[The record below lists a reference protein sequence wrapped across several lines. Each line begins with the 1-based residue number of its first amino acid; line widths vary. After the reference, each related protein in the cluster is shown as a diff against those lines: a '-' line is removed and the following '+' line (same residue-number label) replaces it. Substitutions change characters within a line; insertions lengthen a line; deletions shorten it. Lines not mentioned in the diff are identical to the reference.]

1 MVILTGGVNWY
12 WNRYI
17 RILFDASFVRTDEGP
32 NDGEMG
38 IFRLASNSPSERGR
52 CARRAPR
59 ARRRCFTRGS
69 GPSVVGCRCKTFSD
83 RPE

>member
-38 IFRLASNSPSERGR
+38 IFQTRFQLA
-52 CARRAPR
+52 
-59 ARRRCFTRGS
+59 F
-69 GPSVVGCRCKTFSD
+69 
-83 RPE
+83 

>member
-1 MVILTGGVNWY
+1 LPQERHWGAWELAARASWLDLGDGHIHGGRMVILTGGVNWY

-38 IFRLASNSPSERGR
+38 IFQTRFQLA
-52 CARRAPR
+52 
-59 ARRRCFTRGS
+59 F
-69 GPSVVGCRCKTFSD
+69 
-83 RPE
+83 